1 MRINHLDNVE
11 YKGMLKTIM
20 GEVIMTKIIASYI
33 LGFFGAGV
41 IIVSTFAFVVV
52 VKSIQIMKAEEKEKN
67 EKLLRIE
74 RLKKLG
80 FKK

>member
-1 MRINHLDNVE
+1 
-11 YKGMLKTIM
+11 
-20 GEVIMTKIIASYI
+20 MTKIIASYI